1 MLTEPIVV
9 TVDAESRSYSRIS
22 TGPGKSSSYRA
33 KNPAGVDDAHLNIK
47 HQDASAGCQRHL
59 IQATETVEATDTEP
73 ESPVKINITIEAR
86 EDASGR
92 AKALFKGV
100 VAKLEAD
107 TDAILDSVLWGES

>member
-47 HQDASAGCQRHL
+47 HQDAS
-59 IQATETVEATDTEP
+59 
-73 ESPVKINITIEAR
+73 
-86 EDASGR
+86 GR